1 MTAESRDDGQR
12 LDQWL
17 CFARFAKTR
26 TFAQALIE
34 RGKVRVNAAKVDKV
48 SHWLKAGDAITLS
61 LGHTVRIVKVLGFG
75 KRRGPAPESAGLYQE
90 LTPRADQTTSKR
102 NTAQS
107 DESRPGSA
115 LSPKAFQ
122 QPLSGRPNKRE
133 RRVIVRVKGRER

>member
-26 TFAQALIE
+26 TFAQALID

-75 KRRGPAPESAGLYQE
+75 KRRGPAPEAAGLYQE
-90 LTPRADQTTSKR
+90 LTPRADQTTSMR
-102 NTAQS
+102 NTAES
-107 DESRPGSA
+107 DGSWLGSA
-115 LSPKAFQ
+115 HSPDPFQ
-122 QPLSGRPNKRE
+122 QPSSVRPNKRE
-133 RRVIVRVKGRER
+133 RRVIARVKGRER